1 MSEPMPV
8 YAKAIQAAGAVALD
22 IDWTEKRIVLSGRVN
37 GLGLGGVERS
47 QCLDAFTSQLAPAD
61 QTRFSALADAE
72 SADLRLRLVG
82 DDHEVRFVRLIGAGD
97 GGHWQGLLLPAGGE
111 PRGGRA
117 AVDLET
123 ALTRALANGD
133 VRAHYQPVVD
143 LKTRSLAGFE
153 GLARWVREDEGVL
166 GPEEF
171 LPVAQTHGYMRAVGD
186 QVRTCAALDLAAW
199 RAAWPDAGQVFMAA
213 NATASEISSPDF
225 SDRLVEQ
232 IQKAGLPPHIYK
244 LEVSETEVMRDPESA
259 EASLKQVQKAGLSL
273 VLDDF
278 GTGYSSLARLDRF
291 PFDVVKIDQYFIRS
305 ALTDPAARSI
315 ISSVVRIAET
325 YGMDVVAEGVETAEA
340 ERLCL
345 EMGCNFGQGFYYARA
360 LTAQSA
366 AHAMGHGLD
375 NRFNP
380 PNR

>member
-1 MSEPMPV
+1 MSERTPV

-22 IDWTEKRIVLSGRVN
+22 IDWDAQRIALSGQAK
-37 GLGLGGVERS
+37 GLGLAEVERS
-47 QCLDAFTSQLAPAD
+47 QSLPGFMAQLAPAD
-61 QTRFSALADAE
+61 QGRFAKLTDTDT
-72 SADLRLRLVG
+72 ADLRLRLVG
-82 DDHEVRFVRLIGAGD
+82 DDHEVRFVRLIGAGQSSRW
-97 GGHWQGLLLPAGGE
+97 HGLLLPAGGAFT
-111 PRGGRA
+111 GGRA

-123 ALTRALANGD
+123 ALTRALANGE

-143 LKTRSLAGFE
+143 LKTGRLAGFE

-166 GPEEF
+166 GPEDF
-171 LPVAQTHGYMRAVGD
+171 LPMAQTHGYMLAVGE
-186 QVRTCAALDLAAW
+186 QVRQCAALDLAAW
-199 RAAWPDAGQVFMAA
+199 RKAWPDADQVFMAA

-225 SDRLVEQ
+225 ADRLVEQ

-244 LEVSETEVMRDPESA
+244 LEVSETEVMRDPEAA

-325 YGMDVVAEGVETAEA
+325 YGMSVVAEGVETAEA
-340 ERLCL
+340 EQLCR
-345 EMGCNFGQGFYYARA
+345 EMGCNYGQGFYYARA

-366 AHAMGHGLD
+366 AHAVGHGLD
-375 NRFNP
+375 NRFKP
-380 PNR
+380 GTG